1 VALPPIHVLIACPI
15 CTSTI
20 KLASSGEGS
29 CSPHGVRV
37 EWSMHMHE
45 GSPIMILWWQVRSI
59 WSSSC
64 AAHPTFCRVAHLDG
78 LDCLMDPICLTGF
91 DTKVSC
97 KCVWHALRWLINQLI
112 CSWEEMVE
120 IWALNK
126 CEQCLSSFL
135 LDQKKKILEG
145 LLVGPRLSFVPFAA
159 DKSMFRKTINICIY
173 SS

>member
-1 VALPPIHVLIACPI
+1 MALPPIHVLIACPI

-112 CSWEEMVE
+112 CSWEGWLRFEHWINVNNVCRVFF
-120 IWALNK
+120 W
-126 CEQCLSSFL
+126 
-135 LDQKKKILEG
+135 KKREKILKG
-145 LLVGPRLSFVPFAA
+145 LLVGPPS
-159 DKSMFRKTINICIY
+159 
-173 SS
+173 